1 MLILGADE
9 VRRALPMRETIEAMK
24 RAYAAFSS
32 GQAEVP
38 LRTHLAVAPHSGVS
52 LFMPAYVQTPDDE
65 ALAVKV
71 VSLFPQNPERG
82 LAFIQAAVLLFE
94 ADTGRPQAL
103 LEGRTLTAIRTGAA
117 GAAAADLLAWR
128 DSRVLALFG
137 AGTQGRTQLEAV
149 CSIREIETVWLYDP
163 DPARARTLAD
173 EVAGRAPIPPDVR
186 ISDSP
191 AQALREAEIICTATT
206 SKIPVFSDEDLRSGA
221 HISAIGSYLPEMQ
234 ELPAETVRR
243 ARVVVDSRTAA
254 LAEAGDLIQPI
265 RQGLFTEDHI
275 HAELGEIVLGRK
287 PGRQFADEIT
297 IFKSVGLA
305 VQDALAA
312 RLAFA
317 NAQKM
322 GLGQVVKF

>member
-1 MLILGADE
+1 
-9 VRRALPMRETIEAMK
+9 
-24 RAYAAFSS
+24 
-32 GQAEVP
+32 
-38 LRTHLAVAPHSGVS
+38 
-52 LFMPAYVQTPDDE
+52 
-65 ALAVKV
+65 
-71 VSLFPQNPERG
+71 
-82 LAFIQAAVLLFE
+82 
-94 ADTGRPQAL
+94 
-103 LEGRTLTAIRTGAA
+103 
-117 GAAAADLLAWR
+117 
-128 DSRVLALFG
+128 
-137 AGTQGRTQLEAV
+137 
-149 CSIREIETVWLYDP
+149 
-163 DPARARTLAD
+163 
-173 EVAGRAPIPPDVR
+173 VAGRAPIPPDVR